1 MEIFRMDDRTHRAA
15 HRIEGRSAAPGIALG
30 PLVRLAAAKHDIRQ
44 YRSAAEEHKAL
55 VDALAASHVDLSAL
69 VSEVGDA
76 EAEAILSFQIALL
89 EDDNLA
95 APAFALITGGEV
107 ANRAWSD
114 AIAREIASYDGA
126 DDPYFRAR
134 ASDLRDLRD
143 RVLRHLAGE
152 ADQIVPSGVIVAA
165 EDMPPSMFLATDWRD
180 GGLVLRRGSPSS
192 HVAILARSRGVP
204 MIVGVDVDHLENGRD
219 ALLDGEAGLLIV
231 DPDTDTRAA
240 YCQRHA
246 EQSEFRQAFASF
258 SGPALTASGELV
270 RVMINVTGLAEL
282 EQLDPAH
289 VDGIGLMRTEFLFQG
304 CETLP
309 SEEEQYQIYRRM
321 IEWAAGRPVT
331 IRTLD
336 AGGDK
341 PIKGLTQTGDINP
354 FLGVRGVRLSLRH
367 LDVFRVQLRA
377 LARAAV
383 AGNLKV
389 MIPMVTVPEELDR
402 CRTLL
407 EQALEDL
414 RREGQEAQ
422 MPPLGM
428 MVEVPA
434 AALTIEDF
442 NADFFSIGSND
453 LIQYVAAA
461 SRDEPQLADLARPS
475 RAVFGLI
482 GHVVNYADSSGRE
495 TSLCGDLAGDPEQ
508 VAALLDQGL
517 RILSV
522 APRALGP
529 VRAAIARYSGSGAFS
544 SEVEPGSR
552 QENVSNQ
559 ESRAPF
565 RSDRTG
571 KGSSA

>member
-1 MEIFRMDDRTHRAA
+1 MDDRTHRAT
-15 HRIEGRSAAPGIALG
+15 HRIQGRSAAPGIALG
-30 PLVRLAAAKHDIRQ
+30 PLVRLGPAKHEVRQ
-44 YRSAAEEHKAL
+44 YRSAAEEHQAL
-55 VDALAASHVDLSAL
+55 VDALAGSHADLTAL
-69 VSEVGDA
+69 VREVGDDD
-76 EAEAILSFQIALL
+76 AEAILAFQIALL

-95 APAFALITGGEV
+95 APAFALIAGGEV
-107 ANRAWSD
+107 ANRAWS
-114 AIAREIASYDGA
+114 AALTLQIASYDGA
-126 DDPYFRAR
+126 SDPYFRAR

-152 ADQIVPSGVIVAA
+152 ADQNVPAGVIVAA
-165 EDMPPSMFLATDWRD
+165 DDMPPSMFLATDWRD

-204 MIVGVDVDHLENGRD
+204 VIVGVDVDHLEHGTD
-219 ALLDGEAGLLIV
+219 ALLDGDAGLLIV
-231 DPDTDTRAA
+231 NPDTNMRASFG
-240 YCQRHA
+240 QRRA
-246 EQSEFRQAFASF
+246 ERSEARQAAASF
-258 SGPALTASGELV
+258 SGPALTATGELV

-282 EQLDPAH
+282 EGLDPAH

-304 CETLP
+304 REKLP
-309 SEEEQYQIYRRM
+309 TEEEQYQIYKRM
-321 IEWAAGRPVT
+321 LEWAAGRPVT

-341 PIKGLTQTGDINP
+341 PIVGLTQPGDMNP

-367 LDVFRVQLRA
+367 LDVFREQLRA

-407 EQALEDL
+407 EQALEEL
-414 RREGQEAQ
+414 RREGREAQ
-422 MPPLGM
+422 LPPLGM

-453 LIQYVAAA
+453 LIQYLAAA

-475 RAVFGLI
+475 RAVFNLI
-482 GHVVNYADSSGRE
+482 GHVVNYADSCGRE
-495 TSLCGDLAGDPEQ
+495 TSLCGDLAGDPGQ

-522 APRALGP
+522 APGAVGP
-529 VRAAIARYSGSGAFS
+529 VKAAIARYSGSA
-544 SEVEPGSR
+544 
-552 QENVSNQ
+552 
-559 ESRAPF
+559 A
-565 RSDRTG
+565 
-571 KGSSA
+571 

>member
-1 MEIFRMDDRTHRAA
+1 MDDRTHRVAQ
-15 HRIEGRSAAPGIALG
+15 RIKGRPAVPGIALG
-30 PLVRLAAAKHDIRQ
+30 PLVRLTPAKHDARQ
-44 YRSAAEEHKAL
+44 TRSAAEEHQAL
-55 VDALAASHVDLSAL
+55 VDALAASQADLISLAH
-69 VSEVGDA
+69 EAGDD
-76 EAEAILSFQIALL
+76 EAEAILAFQTALV
-89 EDDNLA
+89 EDDNLT
-95 APAFALITGGEV
+95 APAFASIAGGEA
-107 ANRAWSD
+107 ANRAWCA
-114 AIAREIASYDGA
+114 AIDSEITSYEGAS
-126 DDPYFRAR
+126 DPYFRAR

-143 RVLRHLAGE
+143 RVLRHLTGE
-152 ADQIVPSGVIVAA
+152 ADQIVPAGVIVAA
-165 EDMPPSMFLATDWRD
+165 DDMPPSIFLATDWRD

-204 MIVGVDVDHLENGRD
+204 MIVGVDVDHLEDGTD
-219 ALLDGEAGLLIV
+219 AVLDGDAGLLVV
-231 DPDTDTRAA
+231 DPDSDMRTS
-240 YCQRHA
+240 YCQRRA
-246 EQSEFRQAFASF
+246 EQSEARQAAASF
-258 SGPALTASGELV
+258 SGPALTATGELV

-282 EQLDPAH
+282 GDLDPAK

-304 CETLP
+304 REKLP
-309 SEEEQYQIYRRM
+309 TEEEQYQIYKRM
-321 IEWAAGRPVT
+321 LEWAAGRPVT

-341 PIKGLTQTGDINP
+341 PIAGLTRSGDINP

-367 LDVFRVQLRA
+367 LDVFRAQLRA

-402 CRTLL
+402 CRALF
-407 EQALEDL
+407 EQSIEDL

-461 SRDEPQLADLARPS
+461 SRDEPQLADLAHPS
-475 RAVFGLI
+475 RAVFNLI
-482 GHVVNYADSSGRE
+482 GHVVNYANRSGRE
-495 TSLCGDLAGDPEQ
+495 ASLCGDLAGDPAH

-517 RILSV
+517 RSFSV
-522 APRALGP
+522 APGAMGP
-529 VRAAIARYSGSGAFS
+529 VKAAISRYSGA
-544 SEVEPGSR
+544 
-552 QENVSNQ
+552 
-559 ESRAPF
+559 A
-565 RSDRTG
+565 
-571 KGSSA
+571 A

>member
-1 MEIFRMDDRTHRAA
+1 MDDRTRRAA
-15 HRIEGRSAAPGIALG
+15 RRIEGRSAAPGIALG
-30 PLVRLAAAKHDIRQ
+30 PLVRLAPAKHDARQ
-44 YRSAAEEHKAL
+44 YRSAAEERQAL
-55 VDALAASHVDLSAL
+55 VDALAASQQAL
-69 VSEVGDA
+69 GALTREAGDA
-76 EAEAILSFQIALL
+76 DAEAILSFQIALL
-89 EDDNLA
+89 QDDNLA
-95 APAFALITGGEV
+95 APAFTLIAGGEV
-107 ANRAWSD
+107 ANRAWSA
-114 AIAREIASYDGA
+114 AIDPEIASFDAA

-152 ADQIVPSGVIVAA
+152 ADQTVPSGAIVAA
-165 EDMPPSMFLATDWRD
+165 DDMPPSMFLATDWRD

-204 MIVGVDVDHLENGRD
+204 MIVGVDVDHLENGTD
-219 ALLDGEAGLLIV
+219 AVLDADAGFLIV
-231 DPDTDTRAA
+231 DPDSDMRAI
-240 YCQRHA
+240 YCRRRAGQL
-246 EQSEFRQAFASF
+246 QLRQAAASF
-258 SGPALTASGELV
+258 SGPALTAAGEPV

-282 EQLDPAH
+282 RDLDPAH

-304 CETLP
+304 REKLP
-309 SEEEQYQIYRRM
+309 TEEEQYQIYKRM
-321 IEWAAGRPVT
+321 VEWAAGKPVT

-341 PIKGLTQTGDINP
+341 PIAGLTQLGDINP

-367 LDVFRVQLRA
+367 LEVFRAQLRA

-383 AGNLKV
+383 SGNLKV

-402 CRTLL
+402 CRALL
-407 EQALEDL
+407 VEAIEEL
-414 RREGQEAQ
+414 RREGREAQ

-482 GHVVNYADSSGRE
+482 KHVVDYADRCGRE

-517 RILSV
+517 RTFSV
-522 APRALGP
+522 APGALGP
-529 VRAAIARYSGSGAFS
+529 VKAAIARYSGSA
-544 SEVEPGSR
+544 
-552 QENVSNQ
+552 
-559 ESRAPF
+559 A
-565 RSDRTG
+565 
-571 KGSSA
+571 

>member
-1 MEIFRMDDRTHRAA
+1 MEIFRMDDRAHRAA
-15 HRIEGRSAAPGIALG
+15 RRVEGRLAAPGIALG
-30 PLVRLAAAKHDIRQ
+30 WLVRLKPAKHDARQ
-44 YRSAAEEHKAL
+44 HRSAAEEHQAL
-55 VDALAASHVDLSAL
+55 ADALAASQQAL
-69 VSEVGDA
+69 GLLARDAGDA
-76 EAEAILSFQIALL
+76 DAEAILAFQMALL

-95 APAFALITGGEV
+95 APAFALIKAGEA
-107 ANRAWSD
+107 ANRAWSK
-114 AIAREIASYDGA
+114 AIDPEIASYEEA
-126 DDPYFRAR
+126 SDPYFRAR

-152 ADQIVPSGVIVAA
+152 TDQAVPPGVIVAA
-165 EDMPPSMFLATDWRD
+165 DDMPPSLFLATDWRD

-204 MIVGVDVDHLENGRD
+204 MIVGVDVDHLADD
-219 ALLDGEAGLLIV
+219 ADAVLDADAGLLIV
-231 DPDTDTRAA
+231 DPDADLRAA
-240 YCQRHA
+240 YCRRLV
-246 EQSEFRQAFASF
+246 EQSEARQLAASF
-258 SGPALTASGELV
+258 KGPAFTAGGEPV

-282 EQLDPAH
+282 GGLDPAE

-304 CETLP
+304 REKLP
-309 SEEEQYQIYRRM
+309 TEEEQFQIYKRM
-321 IEWAAGRPVT
+321 LEWAAGKPVT

-341 PIKGLTQTGDINP
+341 PIAGLTQEGDANP

-367 LDVFRVQLRA
+367 LDVFRAQLRA

-402 CRTLL
+402 CRALL
-407 EQALEDL
+407 AQAIEDL
-414 RREGQEAQ
+414 RAEGRPAE

-461 SRDEPQLADLARPS
+461 SRDEPQLAELARPS

-482 GHVVNYADSSGRE
+482 GHVVKYANGAGRE

-517 RILSV
+517 RTFSV
-522 APRALGP
+522 SPGALGP
-529 VRAAIARYSGSGAFS
+529 VKAAIARYSGQAS
-544 SEVEPGSR
+544 
-552 QENVSNQ
+552 
-559 ESRAPF
+559 
-565 RSDRTG
+565 
-571 KGSSA
+571 

>member
-1 MEIFRMDDRTHRAA
+1 MEIFKMDDRAQRAA
-15 HRIEGRSAAPGIALG
+15 RRIQGRSAAPGIALG
-30 PLVRLAAAKHDIRQ
+30 RLVRLAAVQQDTRQ
-44 YRSAAEEHKAL
+44 HQSVTEEHQAL
-55 VDALAASHVDLSAL
+55 VNALKGSQEALALFAREA
-69 VSEVGDA
+69 GDA

-95 APAFALITGGEV
+95 APAFALIASGEV
-107 ANRAWSD
+107 ANRAWST
-114 AIAREIASYDGA
+114 AIDPEIASYEEA
-126 DDPYFRAR
+126 SDPYFRAR

-152 ADQIVPSGVIVAA
+152 AEQRLPSGVIVVAD
-165 EDMPPSMFLATDWRD
+165 DMPPSLFLATHWRD

-204 MIVGVDVDHLENGRD
+204 MIVGVDVDHLGDGKE
-219 ALLDGEAGLLIV
+219 ALLDGDAGVLVI
-231 DPDTDTRAA
+231 DPDADVRAIF
-240 YCQRHA
+240 CERRA
-246 EQSEFRQAFASF
+246 EQSEVRQAAASLR
-258 SGPALTASGELV
+258 GPAFTAGGERV

-282 EQLDPAH
+282 DGLDPAE

-304 CETLP
+304 REQLP
-309 SEEEQYQIYRRM
+309 TEDEQYQIYKRM
-321 IEWAAGRPVT
+321 VEWAAGKPVT

-341 PIKGLTQTGDINP
+341 PIAGLTQLGDINP
-354 FLGVRGVRLSLRH
+354 FLGIRGVRLSLRH
-367 LDVFRVQLRA
+367 LDVFRAQLRA

-402 CRTLL
+402 CRALL
-407 EQALEDL
+407 EEALDEL
-414 RREGQEAQ
+414 RREGRQAQ

-482 GHVVNYADSSGRE
+482 GHVVKYADDAGRE
-495 TSLCGDLAGDPEQ
+495 TSLCGDLAGDPEH

-517 RILSV
+517 RTLSV
-522 APRALGP
+522 APGALGP
-529 VRAAIARYSGSGAFS
+529 VKAAIARYSGA
-544 SEVEPGSR
+544 
-552 QENVSNQ
+552 
-559 ESRAPF
+559 A
-565 RSDRTG
+565 
-571 KGSSA
+571 A

>member
-1 MEIFRMDDRTHRAA
+1 MDDRAHRAA
-15 HRIEGRSAAPGIALG
+15 RRVEGRLAASGIALG
-30 PLVRLAAAKHDIRQ
+30 RLVRLKPAKHDARQ
-44 YRSAAEEHKAL
+44 HRSIAEEHRAL
-55 VDALAASHVDLSAL
+55 ADALAASQEAL
-69 VSEVGDA
+69 GLLARDAGDA
-76 EAEAILSFQIALL
+76 DAEAILAFQIALL

-95 APAFALITGGEV
+95 APAFALIKAGEA
-107 ANRAWSD
+107 ANRAWSK
-114 AIAREIASYDGA
+114 AIDPEIASYEEA
-126 DDPYFRAR
+126 SDPYFRAR

-152 ADQIVPSGVIVAA
+152 TDQAVPSGVIVAA
-165 EDMPPSMFLATDWRD
+165 DDMPPSLFLATDWRD

-204 MIVGVDVDHLENGRD
+204 MIVGVDVDRLADD
-219 ALLDGEAGLLIV
+219 ADAVLDADAGLLIV
-231 DPDTDTRAA
+231 DPDADLRAA
-240 YCQRHA
+240 YCRRLA
-246 EQSEFRQAFASF
+246 EQSEARQLAASF
-258 SGPALTASGELV
+258 KGPAFTASGEPV

-282 EQLDPAH
+282 RGLDPAE

-304 CETLP
+304 REQLP
-309 SEEEQYQIYRRM
+309 TEEEQYQIYRRM
-321 IEWAAGRPVT
+321 LEWAAGKPVT

-341 PIKGLTQTGDINP
+341 PIAGLTQEGDANP

-367 LDVFRVQLRA
+367 LEVFRAQLRA
-377 LARAAV
+377 LARAAM

-389 MIPMVTVPEELDR
+389 MIPMITVPEELDR
-402 CRTLL
+402 CRALL
-407 EQALEDL
+407 AHVIEDL
-414 RREGQEAQ
+414 RAEGRQAE

-442 NADFFSIGSND
+442 SADFFSIGSND

-482 GHVVNYADSSGRE
+482 GHVVKYADGAGRE

-517 RILSV
+517 RTFSV
-522 APRALGP
+522 SPGALGP
-529 VRAAIARYSGSGAFS
+529 VKAAIARYSGPAS
-544 SEVEPGSR
+544 
-552 QENVSNQ
+552 
-559 ESRAPF
+559 
-565 RSDRTG
+565 
-571 KGSSA
+571 